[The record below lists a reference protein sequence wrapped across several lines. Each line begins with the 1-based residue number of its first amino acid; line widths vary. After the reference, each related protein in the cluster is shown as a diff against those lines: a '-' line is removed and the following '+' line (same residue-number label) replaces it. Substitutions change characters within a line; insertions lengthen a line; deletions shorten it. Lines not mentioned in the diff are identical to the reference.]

1 MPEQINEYIVMFIN
15 IVGCATIGWYI
26 VKFGMSL
33 IFNAIDKLS
42 KNKQKEKNTADCTEH
57 AKDD

>member
-15 IVGCATIGWYI
+15 VVGCATIGWYI

-33 IFNAIDKLS
+33 IFNAIDKHK
-42 KNKQKEKNTADCTEH
+42 KNQQKEENAADFI
-57 AKDD
+57 K

>member
-15 IVGCATIGWYI
+15 VVGCATIGWYL

-33 IFNAIDKLS
+33 IFKAIDKH
-42 KNKQKEKNTADCTEH
+42 KKINKKK
-57 AKDD
+57 KILLIL

>member
-1 MPEQINEYIVMFIN
+1 MSEQINEYIVMFIN

-33 IFNAIDKLS
+33 IFNAIDKHK
-42 KNKQKEKNTADCTEH
+42 KNQQKEENVADSIKKEE
-57 AKDD
+57 

>member
-15 IVGCATIGWYI
+15 VVGCATIGWYI

-33 IFNAIDKLS
+33 IFNAIDNHK
-42 KNKQKEKNTADCTEH
+42 KNQNKEENTTDLIE
-57 AKDD
+57 KEE

>member
-33 IFNAIDKLS
+33 IFNAIDKHK
-42 KNKQKEKNTADCTEH
+42 KNQQKEENTADFI
-57 AKDD
+57 K

>member
-15 IVGCATIGWYI
+15 VVGCATIGWYI

-33 IFNAIDKLS
+33 IFNAIDKHK
-42 KNKQKEKNTADCTEH
+42 KNQQKEENIADSV
-57 AKDD
+57 K